1 VCMVRQI
8 VKDKSGKVGVGH
20 GLKAFGFIVIALG
33 GGYASLSR
41 DFRIGSL
48 IIAIRALIVAIG
60 EFFP

>member
-1 VCMVRQI
+1 MDEKI
-8 VKDKSGKVGVGH
+8 TKDKKGNIGLGH
-20 GLKAFGFIVIALG
+20 GLKAFGFIVIAFG

-48 IIAIRALIVAIG
+48 IIAIVALIAAVG